1 MAKRSI
7 VMRGLI
13 IMVILMI
20 GGCSVGG
27 LMLAAYNGT
36 GGIAVAK

>member
-1 MAKRSI
+1 
-7 VMRGLI
+7 
-13 IMVILMI
+13 MVILLV

-36 GGIAVAK
+36 GGIAVSK